1 MEYLFLFMTLLGY
14 WVGIINIE
22 KLWKGTRDSYLPTAE
37 ELIVV
42 DDNGTGM
49 FNSGKYNYTDIRKS
63 PSFSENDSSSRINED
78 RATLKIIEGN
88 LSAVSYPIHVSS
100 HERTVIIIK

>member
-14 WVGIINIE
+14 WVGVGIINIE

-42 DDNGTGM
+42 DDNGTEM
-49 FNSGKYNYTDIRKS
+49 FNSGKYNYMTYEKVL
-63 PSFSENDSSSRINED
+63 PF
-78 RATLKIIEGN
+78 L
-88 LSAVSYPIHVSS
+88 
-100 HERTVIIIK
+100 RTIVQVG

>member
-1 MEYLFLFMTLLGY
+1 MNKYHIRLCQNLDDLWLELL
-14 WVGIINIE
+14 
-22 KLWKGTRDSYLPTAE
+22 TAE

-42 DDNGTGM
+42 DDNGTEI
-49 FNSGKYNYTDIRKS
+49 FNSGKSNYIDIRKI

-88 LSAVSYPIHVSS
+88 LPAVSYPIHVGS
-100 HERTVIIIK
+100 HVWTVTIIK

>member
-1 MEYLFLFMTLLGY
+1 MEYLFLFMTLFGY

-42 DDNGTGM
+42 DDNGTSVQ
-49 FNSGKYNYTDIRKS
+49 FRIRTIPTYEKVL
-63 PSFSENDSSSRINED
+63 PF
-78 RATLKIIEGN
+78 L
-88 LSAVSYPIHVSS
+88 
-100 HERTVIIIK
+100 RTIVQVG